1 MLTESGPW
9 KGDLA
14 DLWICEAY
22 VNMAGEVKD
31 GERIDV
37 YKDRCLKDDYVY
49 NYVYVLCFVIIE

>member
-1 MLTESGPW
+1 M
-9 KGDLA
+9 
-14 DLWICEAY
+14 
-22 VNMAGEVKD
+22 KD